1 LHLRLSLPRIAF
13 ALLCL
18 VVAPVPLH
26 AGTGSGEIAILVL
39 KEHGV
44 GSPRLAQPYV
54 DRFTALIAQKNGW
67 GSVHGQYFSSRNE
80 AQQFIAAHHP
90 QFGMLSLGAFLALR
104 GEYGLKV
111 VGRVAST
118 LAGGGQYFVV
128 SKSVRD
134 LAGCKGKTLASD
146 HADDPRFIDRVVAR
160 GAFRLADFKLLSNLR
175 PLQSIYQ
182 VMGGDA
188 DCALIDDAQ
197 LAELQHLDDAGA
209 VRVVWKSQML
219 PPMAVVAFPA
229 APATERKALQASLHG
244 LCEAEPAQT
253 VCKEVGIQALDAAGP
268 SDYANVVSL
277 YGR

>member
-1 LHLRLSLPRIAF
+1 VRQRRLPLAIALAVLWLLAAPAPLR
-13 ALLCL
+13 
-18 VVAPVPLH
+18 
-26 AGTGSGEIAILVL
+26 AGTGEISILVL

-44 GSPRLAQPYV
+44 GSSRLAEPYV

-67 GSVHGQYFSSRNE
+67 GNVHGQYFSTRNE

-118 LAGGGQYFVV
+118 LAGGGQYFIV

-146 HADDPRFIDRVVAR
+146 HAGDPRFIDRVVAR
-160 GAFRLADFKLLSNLR
+160 GAFRLANFKLVQNQR

-182 VMGGDA
+182 VLNGEA

-197 LAELQHLDDAGA
+197 LVELKHLDTANEVG
-209 VRVVWKSQML
+209 VVWKSAQL
-219 PPMAVVAFPA
+219 PPMPVVAFPNVPEA
-229 APATERKALQASLHG
+229 SRKGFQASLHG
-244 LCEAEPAQT
+244 LCQEEPART
-253 VCKEVGIQALDAAGP
+253 VCQEVGIQALDAAGS
-268 SDYANVVSL
+268 SDYAKVVSL
-277 YGR
+277 YGQ